1 MDIGKLFSQA
11 WGLYVK
17 DIGPLIVGSLIAGI
31 VPAVAATIVLFGT
44 LGITFA
50 ASSIGAGGEV
60 TGLSPAGWT
69 LLALGMALVV
79 IVALLLTAPLYAGL
93 VAGVVRRIREGRQM
107 GYGDAFVGFSYFGPV
122 VGATVLITLIVLAIV
137 AVPVILGVAAAV
149 LEFALLGIVAGL
161 AALAAAVAVVYLST
175 RWVYVV
181 LVIVDQNEG
190 ATGSLGRSGAM
201 VMKTGWWMTFFAVL
215 LVTIVVSVVSG
226 VLSTIPVVGS
236 IASLLLIPFNL
247 AYVVAMY
254 FQSGE
259 ERGLVDAALR
269 PASASAPQQPAET
282 NWQSAPGP
290 VAPPAYPP
298 AAPAPPPP
306 SSTQTGSPAPSP
318 VPPSTAGPPP
328 SAPAPPA
335 PPAQSELTP
344 PAPRQEPEQ
353 PPPPGA

>member
-1 MDIGKLFSQA
+1 VDIGKLFSQA

-17 DIGPLIVGSLIAGI
+17 DVGPLIVGSLIAGI
-31 VPAVAATIVLFGT
+31 VPAVAATIVLLGT
-44 LGITFA
+44 LGVTFA
-50 ASSIGAGGEV
+50 AGIGAGGEV

-79 IVALLLTAPLYAGL
+79 IVAVLLTAPLYAGL

-107 GYGDAFVGFSYFGPV
+107 GYGDAFVGFSYFAPV

-137 AVPVILGVAAAV
+137 AVPVVLGVAAAV

-161 AALAAAVAVVYLST
+161 AAIAALAAVVYLST

-190 ATGSLGRSGAM
+190 AAGSLGRSGAM

-226 VLSTIPVVGS
+226 VLSTIPAVGG
-236 IASLLLIPFNL
+236 IASLLLIPFSL

-254 FQSGE
+254 FQSGGE
-259 ERGLVDAALR
+259 GGLVDAALR

-282 NWQSAPGP
+282 NWQAAPGP

-298 AAPAPPPP
+298 AAPSAPPP
-306 SSTQTGSPAPSP
+306 SSTQTGSSAPSP
-318 VPPSTAGPPP
+318 VPPSTAGPLPP

-335 PPAQSELTP
+335 PPAQGESPTT
-344 PAPRQEPEQ
+344 PRQEPEQ